1 LEEARLSWLYSLAR
15 AVENTDSADSS
26 LSSRLDLM
34 MMMMVVMMMVMMM
47 MIPNLTYAIHDDSV
61 IVMHCV
67 SYQIHGDS
75 RWFLSW
81 FLSSKCQWLDPAA
94 APRPLRPIPNLEV
107 LGQDGNGGEMV
118 VISNINGYING
129 YFNIANINGY
139 LIE

>member
-1 LEEARLSWLYSLAR
+1 MDGW
-15 AVENTDSADSS
+15 
-26 LSSRLDLM
+26 
-34 MMMMVVMMMVMMM
+34 MMVMVMMMMMM

-94 APRPLRPIPNLEV
+94 APRPLRPIPNLGSSRTGRKWWFWWSF
-107 LGQDGNGGEMV
+107 LILMDILMD
-118 VISNINGYING
+118 IS
-129 YFNIANINGY
+129 NINGY